1 VISWC
6 PLPKKCRAFLPAYL
20 LRDRPALAVPDKLRS
35 LKHALEERMRQMIA
49 EKKVHEVEMLKTTK
63 EGGER
68 ALQSEI
74 SALRVS
80 N

>member
-1 VISWC
+1 
-6 PLPKKCRAFLPAYL
+6 
-20 LRDRPALAVPDKLRS
+20 
-35 LKHALEERMRQMIA
+35 LEERMRQMIA